1 MKKAFSLL
9 LALIISLSALAAC
22 GGETDSKKDRRKDK
36 DKTSVETTQE
46 ATEPTDE
53 IITIPIWPE
62 PADDVV
68 SIYMDNSD
76 LWKQE
81 LEFAMGGSILFLDLD
96 MDSYPE
102 LITTTVQGSGL
113 FSANHYYKVDPD
125 NKTVKEIPC
134 DTGIAYE
141 GDLFSTD
148 YPKLYI
154 NNENSGYFYM
164 LSDTIRAGAG
174 AHSTIKGIITLTKDD
189 EIVSE
194 TLWCEDFAADISS
207 SSGEGEYTYR
217 IFENG
222 TSNTVSKDAY
232 DKFIADFEKA
242 YQVIDFE
249 YSSIDL
255 MEFNEADENTQYQ
268 MLLDCYNSLMY

>member
-1 MKKAFSLL
+1 MKKALALL
-9 LALIISLSALAAC
+9 LALLISVSALAAC
-22 GGETDSKKDRRKDK
+22 GGEINSKKNGKKDK
-36 DKTSVETTQE
+36 DNTSVEATQE

-62 PADDVV
+62 PAEDVV

-76 LWKQE
+76 LWKEE
-81 LEFAMGGSILFLDLD
+81 LEYTMGGSILFLDLD

-113 FSANHYYKVDPD
+113 FSANHYYKIDPD
-125 NKTVKEIPC
+125 TKTVKEIPC
-134 DTGIAYE
+134 DGGIAYD

-154 NNENSGYFYM
+154 NSEKSGYFYM
-164 LSDTIRAGAG
+164 LSDTVRAGAG
-174 AHSTIKGIITLTKDD
+174 AHSTATGIITLTKDG

-194 TLWCEDFAADISS
+194 TLWCEDFAADITS

-217 IFENG
+217 LFENG
-222 TSNTVSKDAY
+222 TSETVSKETY
-232 DKFIADFEKA
+232 DKFIADFEEA

-255 MEFNEADENTQYQ
+255 MKFNEADESTQYQ